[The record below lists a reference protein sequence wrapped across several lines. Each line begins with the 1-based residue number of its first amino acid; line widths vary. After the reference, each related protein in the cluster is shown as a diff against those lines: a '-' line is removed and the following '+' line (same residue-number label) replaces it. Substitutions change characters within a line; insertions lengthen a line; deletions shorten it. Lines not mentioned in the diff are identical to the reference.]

1 MSIKLKLIAVIGAF
15 LFLILIAVG
24 VTIYSVNALKK
35 DSGTINLAGRQRMLA
50 QKYTKELF
58 AEMIPIQVKNSAVK
72 AANIATIQIK
82 EDRAKY
88 TQSVIGKLK
97 KELPGFKPARDWEA
111 VRGGVPLPATFV
123 QEVSAK
129 INQGG
134 VYSYDLL
141 SRWNINK
148 DKGLRSEFEDNAFN
162 ALLANKDE
170 PYFRFMT
177 YKGKSVLRY
186 ATPDIAGATACVNC
200 HNAHPGSAKRDFML
214 GDLMGVLIVSIPVP
228 VEISGIGGVLG
239 SGGAGWLRPYERT
252 AQVFEKTLAALISG
266 GDAPLDFSMKRF
278 IALSSPS
285 SSVIVEQLNVVD
297 KLWLK
302 MKKEVSILDNNV
314 VNSSRYLK
322 AMSSLL
328 RINSDVVVQM
338 NKAVGMYEAESM
350 QGINNMVKTLGVFV
364 VLAFMVA
371 IGAMVLVTRSIIR
384 PISAVVEFA
393 GTMAEKDLSSPDLV
407 ITGRDEIG
415 RLAGALNSMKRNL
428 NDIMGQIR
436 NSSEDVAMAT
446 SGLSESSAT
455 IVDGTDRQ
463 SVQSGQAA
471 TAMEQMSATVMEVAK
486 NSQGASEA
494 SGETQQIAVQGG
506 DVVRRAVD
514 GMMAVADT
522 VRQSAETVEALG
534 KSSDE
539 IGAIISVINDI
550 ADQTNLLALNAA
562 IEAARAGEQ
571 GRGFAVVADEVR
583 KLAEKTSKA
592 TTEIADMIKTIQ
604 TDTRGAMGSM
614 HEGTKQVEQGVQ
626 LASEAG
632 ESLQQIVSS
641 VDRVTDMVRQIA
653 TAAEQQSSTSEEIS
667 SNILGIAEIAEEN
680 NLGVKEVSDA
690 AVELNLVAE
699 GLKNLVGRFVL
710 ADTVVRPGGSANSDG
725 LDRLSRIT
733 GNKGK
738 NVVSFDRKT
747 DGAPLSGDETSGTD
761 G

>member
-1 MSIKLKLIAVIGAF
+1 MSIRLKLVAVIGAF
-15 LFLILIAVG
+15 LFLILTAVG

-58 AEMIPIQVKNSAVK
+58 AEMIPVQVKNSAVK
-72 AANIATIQIK
+72 AANIATIQIT

-88 TQSVIGKLK
+88 TQSIIAKLK
-97 KELPGFKPARDWEA
+97 KELPGFKPSRDWEGLQ
-111 VRGGVPLPATFV
+111 GGVPLPATFV

-148 DKGLRSEFEDNAFN
+148 DKGLSSEFEDNAFS
-162 ALLANKDE
+162 ALLANKNE

-200 HNAHPGSAKRDFML
+200 HNAHPDSAKRDFRL
-214 GDLMGVLIVSIPVP
+214 GDVMGVLIVSIPVP
-228 VEISGIGGVLG
+228 VEISEIGGVLG
-239 SGGAGWLRPYERT
+239 SGGAGDLRPYERT

-266 GDAPLDFSMKRF
+266 GDAPLDFSMTRF
-278 IALSSPS
+278 TALLPS
-285 SSVIVEQLNVVD
+285 SNPAIIEQLNVVD
-297 KLWLK
+297 KSWKK
-302 MKKEVSILDNNV
+302 MKREVNVLDNTV
-314 VNSSRYLK
+314 VNSPRYLT

-328 RINSDVVVQM
+328 KTNSNVVVQM

-350 QGINNMVKTLGVFV
+350 QGISNMVKTLGVFV
-364 VLAFMVA
+364 VLAFLLA
-371 IGAMVLVTRSIIR
+371 IGAMILVTRSIIR

-393 GTMAEKDLSSPDLV
+393 GTMAEKDLSSPDLA

-415 RLAGALNSMKRNL
+415 MLAGALNAMKGNL
-428 NDIMGQIR
+428 NDIIGQIR
-436 NSSEDVAMAT
+436 NSSEHVATAT
-446 SGLSESSAT
+446 SGLSQSST
-455 IVDGTDRQ
+455 MIVDGTDRQ

-471 TAMEQMSATVMEVAK
+471 TAMEEMSATVLEVAK
-486 NSQGASEA
+486 NSQGAAEA
-494 SGETQQIAVQGG
+494 SSETQRIAVEGG
-506 DVVRRAVD
+506 DVVKRAVD
-514 GMMAVADT
+514 GMMVVAET
-522 VRQSAETVEALG
+522 VKQSAVTVEALG

-604 TDTRGAMGSM
+604 TDTKGAMSSM

-641 VDRVTDMVRQIA
+641 VDIVTDMVRQIA
-653 TAAEQQSSTSEEIS
+653 TAAEQQSATSEEIS
-667 SNILGIAEIAEEN
+667 SNIVGIAEIAQEN
-680 NLGVKEVSDA
+680 NHGVKEVSGA
-690 AVELNLVAE
+690 AVELNMVAE
-699 GLKNLVGRFVL
+699 GLKKLVGTFVL
-710 ADTVVRPGGSANSDG
+710 A
-725 LDRLSRIT
+725 
-733 GNKGK
+733 
-738 NVVSFDRKT
+738 
-747 DGAPLSGDETSGTD
+747 GARRSGDAGSDYNTPQNLDS
-761 G
+761 